1 MWNLLKPFVFS
12 FDAENVH
19 ELSLKFIENLGATR
33 PQVLEWVS
41 GQEKIFDLSENIS
54 FLGKNLRGPVGLAAG
69 FDKNARILPYL
80 IHLGF
85 SSAEIGSVTLRPQM
99 GNPKPR
105 LFRGNQ
111 KLFNFMGFNN
121 EGAEVIAQR
130 LSRHQLSENFLVGIN
145 IGLNKDTPHE
155 QAAVEYARSFDI
167 LKSFGDYFVINVSSP
182 NTPGLRA
189 LQDLT
194 AIEKI
199 FSALKRTS
207 SNRPIFLKLAP
218 ELEEASLSE
227 FFVRALQLGID
238 GFVLTNTLGGVREEN
253 RGGWS
258 GTPLT
263 ELSRDRLTFARSQT
277 SLPIISVGGIM
288 NPQEAFE
295 RKKRGANLIQIYT
308 GWVFGGP
315 RFPLELSRGWS
326 GLI

>member
-1 MWNLLKPFVFS
+1 MWNLLKPLIFS

-19 ELSLKFIENLGATR
+19 ELSLKLIESLGSSR
-33 PQVLEWVS
+33 PQVLEWAS
-41 GQEKIFDLSENIS
+41 AQEKILDLSQNIS
-54 FLGKNLRGPVGLAAG
+54 FLGKNLKSPVGLAAG

-85 SSAEIGSVTLRPQM
+85 SSAEIGSVTLRPQS

-105 LFRGNQ
+105 LFRGDQ
-111 KLFNFMGFNN
+111 RLFNFMGFNN
-121 EGAEVIAQR
+121 EGAELIAKR
-130 LSRHQLSENFLVGIN
+130 LSQYQISENFLLGIN
-145 IGLNKDTPHE
+145 IGLNKETPHE
-155 QAAVEYARSFDI
+155 KAAEEYARCFDI

-199 FSALKRTS
+199 FSVLKRIS
-207 SNRPIFLKLAP
+207 STRPIFLKLAP
-218 ELEEASLSE
+218 ELEESFLSE
-227 FFVRALQLGID
+227 FFARASQLGID
-238 GFVLTNTLGGVREEN
+238 GFVLTNTLGGVREGS

-258 GTPLT
+258 GIPLT
-263 ELSRDRLTFARSQT
+263 ELSRDRLAFARSQT

-288 NPQEAFE
+288 DDQEAIE

-315 RFPLELSRGWS
+315 RFPL
-326 GLI
+326 GLAQAWKDS